1 MMVAS
6 PMPDTARQST
16 LPPVAQTA
24 ERLWPGTSRII
35 RKDEA
40 DLPVMDER
48 DQTAWAVPY
57 TDLTMLL
64 MVFFIVK
71 LSMMDPNPPRS
82 AETPLQPDDPSGIA
96 AEVQRTGPS
105 ALAGMQEGRGDPSP
119 VRGRTGVLQRQTGLL
134 PNPEPATPI
143 GIAEQTEAVEA
154 TAPPADP
161 WTNTQPASAPTPPD
175 LPGDSFD
182 AEWARRVQDL
192 EKSAAAFLSQTS
204 LNGQIDLTATPTGIE
219 LRLPDEVLFD
229 SGSASMRDAGADL
242 LSRVAVLLKRIDGD
256 IQIAGHTDN
265 VPIRT
270 TRFPS
275 NWELSASR
283 AIEVVRLLRDLGVPE
298 TRLEAVGHGDNR
310 PIASNRTPE
319 GRAINRRVTVEIS
332 PPL

>member
-1 MMVAS
+1 MAVGW
-6 PMPDTARQST
+6 PMPDTLRDT
-16 LPPVAQTA
+16 GLPPVAETA
-24 ERLWPGTSRII
+24 ARLWPGKVRVA
-35 RKDEA
+35 RPDEG
-40 DLPVMDER
+40 DLSVMDEK

-82 AETPLQPDDPSGIA
+82 AETPLQPDYPSGIA
-96 AEVQRTGPS
+96 AVVQRTGPA
-105 ALAGMQEGRGDPSP
+105 ALAGVREGRGEPNP
-119 VRGRTGVLQRQTGLL
+119 VLGGTGVLEQKSGLL
-134 PNPEPATPI
+134 PSADRVPPVKVVED
-143 GIAEQTEAVEA
+143 TEAAGV

-161 WTNTQPASAPTPPD
+161 WANTQPASAPIPP
-175 LPGDSFD
+175 GESFD
-182 AEWARRVQDL
+182 AEWARRVQGL
-192 EKSAAAFLSQTS
+192 EKSAAAFLEQTG

-219 LRLPDEVLFD
+219 LHLPDEVLFD
-229 SGSASMRDAGADL
+229 SGSASMRAAGADL

-265 VPIRT
+265 IPIRT
-270 TRFPS
+270 ARFPS

-310 PIASNRTPE
+310 PIASNRTSE